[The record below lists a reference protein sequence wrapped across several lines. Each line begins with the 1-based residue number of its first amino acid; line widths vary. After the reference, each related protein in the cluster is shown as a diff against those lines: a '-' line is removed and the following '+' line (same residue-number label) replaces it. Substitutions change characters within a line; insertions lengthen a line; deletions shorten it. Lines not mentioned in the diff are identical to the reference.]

1 MFRKGPRVS
10 RRLCGFRRG
19 RPFSGSVVNP
29 SFFFFFS
36 THPTPPKTKA
46 TFFLLSAPL
55 EPSIEVA
62 RSPVDPESTVKN
74 IPSNEVYLQRSA
86 AAAARGRTKGART
99 RRLQDHIDRAGAR
112 LVFFFF
118 FLGGGDPAPRSVG
131 AAGGLQVFYDRVE
144 REGERRRQARRL
156 AERRGRSRTIACVRL
171 RTSAGCSWP
180 PQADDQTRNTVE
192 ERSEGI
198 VLNGTGGRKKR
209 PGREQSVR
217 RLE

>member
-118 FLGGGDPAPRSVG
+118 FWV
-131 AAGGLQVFYDRVE
+131 
-144 REGERRRQARRL
+144 
-156 AERRGRSRTIACVRL
+156 AETLRRGRLEQREVCRFFTTGWRG
-171 RTSAGCSWP
+171 R
-180 PQADDQTRNTVE
+180 E
-192 ERSEGI
+192 SEGD
-198 VLNGTGGRKKR
+198 
-209 PGREQSVR
+209 R
-217 RLE
+217 RGVSRSGADGLEP